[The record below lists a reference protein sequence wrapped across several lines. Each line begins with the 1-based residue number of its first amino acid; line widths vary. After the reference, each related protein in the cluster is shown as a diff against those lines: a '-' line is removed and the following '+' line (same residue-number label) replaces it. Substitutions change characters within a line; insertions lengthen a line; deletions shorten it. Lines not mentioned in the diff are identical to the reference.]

1 MTQYSLEIDLDTA
14 AANLCEYTIG
24 NYPPTN
30 ELAFTHS
37 SLLDLLA
44 LLVNKHSALVSKS
57 DSEAVKK
64 LLNVLNYVPEP
75 AESDGEDRTQQTRN
89 KIRILATIT
98 QAAALAGNKHTVPLL
113 HALLYGISAPGMQG
127 ICSAQA
133 IHAIFSPSTILTPKN
148 HCIIRAISKQKMYS
162 VCLSFIL
169 EKYGEAKDDK
179 IKSNYLVAL
188 GGVLKNVKGE
198 MIMPDIDRVLPLL
211 LESIT
216 SGSEES
222 KLASLDVL
230 RIASIESPAAVEG
243 HVSGI
248 LKRLLSCMERNS
260 ERKFKCRA
268 DTRTK
273 AAEALGVLPKCLR
286 LQIVLPHKKTVVKA
300 LRDSSE
306 DPSRKVRE
314 AVVNCQM
321 VWWKLASGEDD
332 D

>member
-1 MTQYSLEIDLDTA
+1 MKS
-14 AANLCEYTIG
+14 
-24 NYPPTN
+24 YPPTN

-57 DSEAVKK
+57 DPEAVKK
-64 LLNVLNYVPEP
+64 LLDVLNYIPEP
-75 AESDGEDRTQQTRN
+75 VESDGEDRTQQTRN

-113 HALLYGISAPGMQG
+113 HALLYGISAPGLQG

-230 RIASIESPAAVEG
+230 RIASIESPTAVEG

-260 ERKFKCRA
+260 ERKFKCGA

-286 LQIVLPHKKTVVKA
+286 LQIVLPHKKTVVKV

-321 VWWKLASGEDD
+321 VWWKLASEEDD

>member
-1 MTQYSLEIDLDTA
+1 MAQYSLEIDLDTA
-14 AANLCEYTIG
+14 AAKLCEYIIG
-24 NYPPTN
+24 NYSPTN
-30 ELAFTHS
+30 VVAFTHS
-37 SLLDLLA
+37 SLLDLLT
-44 LLVNKHSALVSKS
+44 LLVNKHSALCSKS
-57 DSEAVKK
+57 DPEAVKK
-64 LLNVLNYVPEP
+64 LLHILNYVPEA
-75 AESDGEDRTQQTRN
+75 AESDATDRIQQTRN

-98 QAAALAGNKHTVPLL
+98 QAASLAGNKHAIPLL
-113 HALLYGISAPGMQG
+113 QALLSGISAPGMQG
-127 ICSAQA
+127 ICSAQS

-169 EKYGEAKDDK
+169 EHYPQSKDDK

-230 RIASIESPAAVEG
+230 RIASIESSTAVEA

-248 LKRLLSCMERNS
+248 VKRLLSCMEHKPDG
-260 ERKFKCRA
+260 KFKCRV

-273 AAEALGVLPKCLR
+273 ALEALGVLPKCLR
-286 LQIVLPHKKTVVKA
+286 LQVVLPHKKTVVKV